1 MHRFLYSLPS
11 VLFLVLVTVSPL
23 QAQDDSDQYLL
34 SERTYNRLSAIQEL
48 MDKGSYARAEQDLK
62 ELLDDVRDNNY
73 EVAVTYQTLGYV
85 YSSTDRY
92 DAAAEAF
99 IKAIEKRALPP
110 DVTHNLNY
118 NIAQLLIHAGDYK
131 QGLLYLDKWFAEEP
145 AAPPE
150 VHVLAATAYYQLND
164 FRSLIP
170 HIQTAIDRSDKPE
183 KPWFDLL
190 LAAYFELKDF
200 RNAADLLTEMLERYP
215 ESRDYWL
222 QLVGVYQ
229 QLDRNKQS
237 LAVMELALEK
247 GILEKEEIIQ
257 LAQMYLQEDLPFKA
271 AKLLQE
277 KIDNNEIG
285 KNRDN
290 LELLANSWQ
299 LAQETERAAATLK
312 QLADISNDTAVYYR
326 LGQIY
331 FELERWQDCIEIL
344 EKVIDDDDFENQANA
359 TLLAGIAAYHL
370 EDSSRSRK
378 ALNKALGYDSTRQQ
392 AEWWLD
398 KLETRDESGIS
409 G

>member
-1 MHRFLYSLPS
+1 
-11 VLFLVLVTVSPL
+11 
-23 QAQDDSDQYLL
+23 
-34 SERTYNRLSAIQEL
+34 
-48 MDKGSYARAEQDLK
+48 
-62 ELLDDVRDNNY
+62 
-73 EVAVTYQTLGYV
+73 
-85 YSSTDRY
+85 
-92 DAAAEAF
+92 
-99 IKAIEKRALPP
+99 
-110 DVTHNLNY
+110 
-118 NIAQLLIHAGDYK
+118 
-131 QGLLYLDKWFAEEP
+131 
-145 AAPPE
+145 
-150 VHVLAATAYYQLND
+150 HVLAATAYYQLND